1 MKSFF
6 TFGLTK
12 TDFKISKVLRIWGLL
27 GIAFC
32 LWSWRFDFS
41 MYLIPGKLK
50 PDVNFPGDLFSA
62 PLWYLLVTFYF
73 LPATY
78 LLIVSLLRLQKFL
91 DSPRSKSDL
100 KLNQS
105 WLAIAVWLVVAITT
119 PFFTAFS
126 AHFLAFWSVVVF
138 MVVSSFVKT
147 LSGRRIAKVSE
158 AP

>member
-12 TDFKISKVLRIWGLL
+12 TDFKISKMLRIWGLL
-27 GIAFC
+27 GISFC

-41 MYLIPGKLK
+41 MYLISGKLK

-100 KLNQS
+100 KLNQD
-105 WLAIAVWLVVAITT
+105 WLAIAVWLVAAALV
-119 PFFTAFS
+119 PFFVPFS
-126 AHFLAFWSVVVF
+126 VYFLAFWTVVVF
-138 MVVSSFVKT
+138 LVALSFVRRS
-147 LSGRRIAKVSE
+147 LGRRVAKVSE
-158 AP
+158 LP